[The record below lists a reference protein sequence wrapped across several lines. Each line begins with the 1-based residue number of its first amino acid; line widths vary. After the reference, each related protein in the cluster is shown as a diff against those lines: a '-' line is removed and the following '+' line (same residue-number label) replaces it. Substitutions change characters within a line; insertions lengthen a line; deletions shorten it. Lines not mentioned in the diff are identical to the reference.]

1 MTAINLWDYL
11 TKLISTPV
19 PDLKI
24 LRIDDPLAFDWQAH
38 EDSTAHG
45 MLVTRGVGDAWQ
57 VEALRVLKPGGHLL
71 IASADD
77 VDLTG
82 SDCVCVAEDSGFE
95 VRDAIFVATAES
107 KFSYTA
113 KPATSER
120 EAGTHDLE
128 ERRWEEDRDP
138 DAPGS
143 NNPRNRSNS
152 SRSNFHP
159 CLHPEALVLTDKGYL
174 PINQIVAGDRV
185 YTADGSFNAVD
196 CVSKHPYTS
205 PDLFEI
211 AVAGTNYTTLASDNH
226 PFLVLRPTRTKGKVL
241 VNGSME
247 WVEAKDLKKGDYT
260 LTPILS
266 EPKSSPELDR
276 PDDFWFFCGFYAAE
290 GVIHKA
296 SHGKEGGYPSF
307 TVGERNKHL
316 ISRIKDYFEGR
327 GASVSVYDKKN
338 SRAWQVIAF
347 DRDVGADFITLIG
360 KGASTKFLHPMFW
373 GLPLSNRKA
382 FLEGYLAGDGGV
394 VRSYIQAKTVSP
406 DLASSI
412 AYLAESVGYKANLF
426 RFDAKAGSIGA
437 REFKQTLPSYQIQLH
452 SRNQDPSRVRKPSRP
467 TFLEYEGVRYVL
479 RYIQSVNTVPYVGD
493 VWNLTVSGNPT
504 FQTAVGMSHNT
515 VKPVEIMEWCLN
527 DLPEGAH
534 VVDPFLGSGT
544 TGIACLNAHMNFTGI
559 EITPD
564 YLPIADARVRHWN
577 SERSILEGRAV
588 ITSDCDTTPKQ
599 RDVDF
604 DDFFGLG
611 E

>member
-24 LRIDDPLAFDWQAH
+24 LRVDDPLAFDWQAH

-77 VDLTG
+77 VDPTG

-95 VRDAIFVATAES
+95 VRDAIFVATSES

-113 KPATSER
+113 KAATAER

-159 CLHPEALVLTDKGYL
+159 
-174 PINQIVAGDRV
+174 
-185 YTADGSFNAVD
+185 
-196 CVSKHPYTS
+196 
-205 PDLFEI
+205 
-211 AVAGTNYTTLASDNH
+211 
-226 PFLVLRPTRTKGKVL
+226 
-241 VNGSME
+241 
-247 WVEAKDLKKGDYT
+247 
-260 LTPILS
+260 
-266 EPKSSPELDR
+266 
-276 PDDFWFFCGFYAAE
+276 
-290 GVIHKA
+290 
-296 SHGKEGGYPSF
+296 
-307 TVGERNKHL
+307 
-316 ISRIKDYFEGR
+316 
-327 GASVSVYDKKN
+327 
-338 SRAWQVIAF
+338 
-347 DRDVGADFITLIG
+347 
-360 KGASTKFLHPMFW
+360 
-373 GLPLSNRKA
+373 
-382 FLEGYLAGDGGV
+382 
-394 VRSYIQAKTVSP
+394 
-406 DLASSI
+406 
-412 AYLAESVGYKANLF
+412 
-426 RFDAKAGSIGA
+426 
-437 REFKQTLPSYQIQLH
+437 
-452 SRNQDPSRVRKPSRP
+452 
-467 TFLEYEGVRYVL
+467 
-479 RYIQSVNTVPYVGD
+479 
-493 VWNLTVSGNPT
+493 
-504 FQTAVGMSHNT
+504 T

-604 DDFFGLG
+604 DDFFGLD